1 SRLAQG
7 GRLLLVYS
15 RGLAR
20 RAAAAPHRHPAHP
33 ASSLWIG
40 SVAPSSLPSPPTAGS
55 GADAAAAPA
64 APRRPP
70 HGRGR
75 RVGQR
80 RRPRAGGDG
89 ELLSD
94 ADAAGFQRMLGALE
108 EVHFRARLRAFVGEH
123 CVGFA
128 HDRWKPTGLATL
140 WSGRPCTASTRRAVR
155 RAAGGLPGRR
165 GRAARGLRGT
175 GEVALARAGRLPD
188 RLGRLPRRDHRL
200 LRLRRLRRADARGG
214 RSAARG
220 GVRGLHVG
228 GDGRGGQGP
237 RARPEGL
244 SSGQAWPRRGSS
256 QPPAGGDDQR
266 RDMPDLTQDDD
277 WTMAEAPLCEE
288 TGPSRPHAGGDPAAR
303 PRGAEDLQRGGAA
316 LRAWPVSPGPRQCS
330 AFPLRPTSPCRR
342 QPARAGTFK
351 SADPHEC
358 GACITALFQRS
369 ALPDVL
375 HSVIPHRAPHTCQQF
390 RVCAWAL

>member
-1 SRLAQG
+1 EALLGSSPVFSRRRG
-7 GRLLLVYS
+7 GNPSAGGVVWRRRRRWS
-15 RGLAR
+15 RSGR
-20 RAAAAPHRHPAHP
+20 RAERSARSDSRERVVELSTRVSETPA
-33 ASSLWIG
+33 G
-40 SVAPSSLPSPPTAGS
+40 VVATQSRRD
-55 GADAAAAPA
+55 DAK
-64 APRRPP
+64 
-70 HGRGR
+70 
-75 RVGQR
+75 
-80 RRPRAGGDG
+80 